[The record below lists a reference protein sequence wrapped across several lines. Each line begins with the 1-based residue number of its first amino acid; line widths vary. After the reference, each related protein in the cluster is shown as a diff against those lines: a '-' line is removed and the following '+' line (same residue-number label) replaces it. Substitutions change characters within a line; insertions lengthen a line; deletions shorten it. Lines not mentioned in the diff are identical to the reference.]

1 MAKDPF
7 VKTVPKKV
15 YCPVHEKEET
25 IFILEYR
32 IGNMLYSESNGCNFC
47 SERPECHACDKANT
61 KVVTIPSEEK
71 K

>member
-15 YCPVHEKEET
+15 YCPVH
-25 IFILEYR
+25 
-32 IGNMLYSESNGCNFC
+32 
-47 SERPECHACDKANT
+47 ACDKANT

-71 K
+71 KQPFPEPSHRNTALKLTARPRSSLRLCGDM